1 MIFAR
6 KCDDNLA
13 SLVKQLDKV
22 VGENADKKCKG
33 FVGLLGDSR
42 DELEAAAKEFGEAN
56 KITHLAVTVPV
67 EFENGPANYGLSTD
81 AEVTVLLYTKKTVV
95 ANHAFGPGELDE
107 KGIKAVLASVPKLF
121 E

>member
-42 DELEAAAKEFGEAN
+42 EELEAAAKEFGEAN
-56 KITHLAVTVPV
+56 KITHMAVTVPV

-95 ANHAFGPGELDE
+95 ANHAFRPGELDE
-107 KGIKAVLASVPKLF
+107 EGIKAVLASVPKLF